1 MNLFIF
7 LQFNLFHISEI
18 SLVYLY
24 HTSGIHSAYTIDT
37 LLIHSA
43 YTKDVFWYVFLF
55 GIFFYNCFI
64 FNLLASF
71 LRKNGNNYGFWRFLH
86 LLVYFMKMNAREFVF
101 GTIYKSPFET
111 WLPLCHY

>member
-43 YTKDVFWYVFLF
+43 YTQGVFWRVFLLV
-55 GIFFYNCFI
+55 ILFFNCFI
-64 FNLLASF
+64 FNSLASF
-71 LRKNGNNYGFWRFLH
+71 LRKNGNNCGFWRFMH
-86 LLVYFMKMNAREFVF
+86 LFVYFMKMNAREFVF
-101 GTIYKSPFET
+101 GSIYKSPFET
-111 WLPLCHY
+111 WLTLCHY